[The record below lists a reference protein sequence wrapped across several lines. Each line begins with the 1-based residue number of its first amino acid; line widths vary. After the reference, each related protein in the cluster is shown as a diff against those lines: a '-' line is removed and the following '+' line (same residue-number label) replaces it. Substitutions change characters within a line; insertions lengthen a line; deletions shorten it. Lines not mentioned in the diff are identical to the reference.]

1 MLYRQYAPR
10 TTVWGCGM
18 TPSMLYGQELTVKSI
33 VHDYGFDSK
42 SYMGKRFTV
51 EEDPELNFYTTAFM
65 DQQYTLDNNP
75 ELARKVATFLN
86 ID

>member
-1 MLYRQYAPR
+1 
-10 TTVWGCGM
+10 
-18 TPSMLYGQELTVKSI
+18 
-33 VHDYGFDSK
+33 
-42 SYMGKRFTV
+42 MGKRFTV